1 VNSRRPF
8 QGYGPVQE
16 VAGVDNSNYN
26 SLSARVT
33 QRLTKGLTYLVG
45 FTWSKAIDEGS
56 GLRTN
61 GSDPLWPDNTYDLK
75 LMRGLA
81 EFDVRRRLITS
92 FNYELPFG
100 AGKSWLNNGALS
112 YIAGGWNIGA
122 ILTLSDGT
130 PVNAYQVGDTAGL
143 GVLNNQIDATGVSPI
158 PANRSAVD
166 YWNIAAFDATNPNLA
181 WQPGNMGRNTLFA
194 PGLQVLDTS
203 LYKAFRI
210 RESHTLQV
218 RFEAF
223 NTLNHPN
230 WNAPSTNPLVPSR
243 FGVIT
248 SARDMRQLQFALK
261 YLF

>member
-1 VNSRRPF
+1 
-8 QGYGPVQE
+8 
-16 VAGVDNSNYN
+16 
-26 SLSARVT
+26 
-33 QRLTKGLTYLVG
+33 LTYLVG

-218 RFEAF
+218 RLEAF